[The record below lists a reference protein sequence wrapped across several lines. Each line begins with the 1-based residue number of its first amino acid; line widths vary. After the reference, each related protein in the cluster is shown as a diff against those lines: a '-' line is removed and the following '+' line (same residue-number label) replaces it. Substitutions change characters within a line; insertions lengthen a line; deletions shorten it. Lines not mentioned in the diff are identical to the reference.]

1 MVVRYGVKSK
11 CYALSSKEGCFV
23 IYLLS
28 SFHLNATI
36 FHRSLLCSEWST
48 DTSGTGLASFHLIS
62 SGGAFLYCDTY
73 RAEPLNEGDIVI
85 FPHDAPHLIS
95 YHSDE
100 KIAFSTKSF
109 ISYPME
115 MNIANSTGL
124 ICGYFD
130 FDEDRTHPLI
140 AQLPSC
146 ILVKKRSMNMTLNR
160 IVDCLISEAQ
170 QGVEANEVV
179 LARLSEIFFLTLL
192 RNLLQDE
199 NTNLGLFKAL
209 QDPKMKKVLQ
219 ALSCNIS
226 HPWNLSS
233 LAGIGG
239 YSRASFYF
247 HFKKYLQQ
255 SPLEYLTHIRLSKAK
270 KLLRQG
276 ELVSKVSI
284 EIGYLNENS
293 FAKAYK
299 RHFGYGPGSSRKR

>member
-1 MVVRYGVKSK
+1 M
-11 CYALSSKEGCFV
+11 
-23 IYLLS
+23 INLLS
-28 SFHLNATI
+28 SFYLSATI
-36 FHRSLLCSEWST
+36 FHRSLLCREWST

-62 SGGAFLYCDTY
+62 SGGAFLYCDGY
-73 RAEPLNEGDIVI
+73 RAEPLSEGDIVI

-95 YHSDE
+95 YHSNE
-100 KIAFSTKSF
+100 EIAYSTNSF
-109 ISYPME
+109 ISYPIE
-115 MNIANSTGL
+115 ANIDNSTGL

-130 FDEDRTHPLI
+130 FDEDKKHPLI
-140 AQLPSC
+140 AQLPLC
-146 ILVKKRSMNMTLNR
+146 ILVRKLSMNMTLNR
-160 IVDCLISEAQ
+160 IVDCLISEAL
-170 QGVEANEVV
+170 QGAEANEIV

-226 HPWNLSS
+226 HQWNLSS
-233 LAGIGG
+233 LADIGG
-239 YSRASFYF
+239 YSRASFHS
-247 HFKKYLQQ
+247 HFKRYLQQ

-276 ELVSKVSI
+276 MTVSKVSI
-284 EIGYLNENS
+284 EVGYLNENS

-299 RHFGYGPGSSRKR
+299 RHFGYGPGLSRKS